1 MGTTGVVPV
10 EVVSM
15 APGVL
20 TTFVSGALTLAQP
33 VKISTPIK
41 LMRHAMSL
49 STSGQT
55 GIGLKAHD
63 FTCIMSNLILK
74 CIGFNGTPSTNNF
87 AVLAKGVHCDG
98 RFHGSPVGHC
108 VSLRFA
114 WQQFNRQFTRHGPSQ
129 LELAAISF
137 NWAYF
142 GGHLGTI

>member
-20 TTFVSGALTLAQP
+20 TTFASGALTLAQP
-33 VKISTPIK
+33 VKTSTPIK
-41 LMRHAMSL
+41 LMRLAMSL
-49 STSGQT
+49 RTSGQT
-55 GIGLKAHD
+55 GIGPEAHD

-74 CIGFNGTPSTNNF
+74 YIGFNGTPSTNNF
-87 AVLAKGVHCDG
+87 AALAKVVHCDG
-98 RFHGSPVGHC
+98 RLHGSPVGHC

-137 NWAYF
+137 KWPYF